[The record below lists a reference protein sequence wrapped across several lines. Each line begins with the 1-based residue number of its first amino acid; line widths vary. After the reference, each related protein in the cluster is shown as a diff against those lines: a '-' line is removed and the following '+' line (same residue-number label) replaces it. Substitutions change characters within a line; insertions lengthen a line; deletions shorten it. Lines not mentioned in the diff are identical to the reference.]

1 MNKYYI
7 SKTFVTVNKDGK
19 VTGYENV
26 LTRPDSHSNAAAQ
39 LKRFERMGIENI
51 HLCEHPANGRRYGK
65 LERAYNKRR
74 KADRQ
79 LTMGEVAEIM
89 AEDPS
94 GDTSASESA
103 CAGS

>member
-1 MNKYYI
+1 MKYYI
-7 SKTFVTVNKDGK
+7 SKTFVSISEKGK

-26 LTRPDSHSNAAAQ
+26 LTRPDSYSNAAAQ

-51 HLCEHPANGRRYGK
+51 HLCAHPVNSRRYGK

-79 LTMGEVAEIM
+79 LTLGEVAEIM
-89 AEDPS
+89 AD
-94 GDTSASESA
+94 DTSDDTETPESA
-103 CAGS
+103 CAAS

>member
-1 MNKYYI
+1 MKYYI
-7 SKTFVTVNKDGK
+7 SKTFVSVSEEGK

-26 LTRPDSHSNAAAQ
+26 LTRPDSFSNAVAQ
-39 LKRFERMGIENI
+39 LKRFKRMGIENI
-51 HLCEHPANGRRYGK
+51 HLCEHPVNSRRYGK

-79 LTMGEVAEIM
+79 LTLGEVAEIM
-89 AEDPS
+89 ADGS
-94 GDTSASESA
+94 SDDTEASESA

>member
-1 MNKYYI
+1 MKYYI
-7 SKTFVTVNKDGK
+7 SKTCVTLNEDGK

-26 LTRPDSHSNAAAQ
+26 LTRPDSYSNAFAQ
-39 LKRFERMGIENI
+39 LRRFKRMGIENI
-51 HLCEHPANGRRYGK
+51 HLCAHPVNSRRYGK

-79 LTMGEVAEIM
+79 LTLGEVAEIM
-89 AEDPS
+89 ADGS
-94 GDTSASESA
+94 SDDTEASESA

>member
-7 SKTFVTVNKDGK
+7 SKTFVSISEKGK

-26 LTRPDSHSNAAAQ
+26 LTRPDSYSNAAAQ

-51 HLCEHPANGRRYGK
+51 HLCEHPVNGRRYGK

-94 GDTSASESA
+94 GATAAPESA

>member
-1 MNKYYI
+1 MKYYI
-7 SKTFVTVNKDGK
+7 SKTFVSISEKGK

-26 LTRPDSHSNAAAQ
+26 LTRPDSYSNVAAQ
-39 LKRFERMGIENI
+39 LRRFKRMGIENL
-51 HLCEHPANGRRYGK
+51 HLCEHPVNGRRYGK

-79 LTMGEVAEIM
+79 LTLGEVAEIM
-89 AEDPS
+89 AEDTS
-94 GDTSASESA
+94 GDTAASESA

>member
-1 MNKYYI
+1 MKYYI
-7 SKTFVTVNKDGK
+7 SKTCVTLNEEGK

-26 LTRPDSHSNAAAQ
+26 LTRPDSYSNAAAQ

-51 HLCEHPANGRRYGK
+51 HLCAHPTNSRRYGK

-79 LTMGEVAEIM
+79 LTLGEVAEIM
-89 AEDPS
+89 AE
-94 GDTSASESA
+94 GDSSDTEAAEGA
-103 CAGS
+103 RAGS